1 MKQKQETATAEA
13 DICFVLEGTWPY
25 VRGGVSSW
33 VDQLINGL
41 PDLTFSVVFIGGQRS
56 TYGEPR
62 YKIPSNVI
70 HLETVF
76 LEDAWQPIPHA
87 RRRRTHADERE
98 LDKLY
103 RYFHAP
109 QEADE
114 YAIKQVLQVLTES
127 TVTRADIMHSRAS
140 WDRIVDSY
148 MDHCPDPSFIN
159 YFWTLRTMQAPVM
172 LLAELARR
180 LPRARALHTV
190 STGYAGLLG
199 CLLQKRWQCQLM
211 LTEHGIYTKE
221 RKIDLAQ
228 ATWIAENPDEL
239 MNQGLDVEVNY
250 TRRLWIRFFERIGLL
265 TYHASS
271 VIVAL
276 YENNRLRQIK
286 DGASPERTRVIP
298 NGIDLSSWTKLRE
311 ERPKTAPL
319 TVGLI
324 GRIVPIKDVKTFV
337 RAMRSVIDQCPEAKG
352 WIVGPEEEDPEYVA
366 ECKSL
371 VASLGLEEHV
381 QFLGFQKIHDVM
393 PKLGV
398 MVLTSISEA
407 QPLVVLEAWAA
418 GTPVVTTDVGAC
430 REMIEGSA
438 DEKPTL
444 GHAGV
449 VVPMASPEATARSII
464 DLLKNSER
472 WCAVQSVGVQRVEA
486 NYSDVLMLSRYRTLY
501 QQLMER

>member
-1 MKQKQETATAEA
+1 MKQGQAVVEA
-13 DICFVLEGTWPY
+13 DICLLLEGTWPY

-41 PDLTFSVVFIGGQRS
+41 PELTFSVVFLGGQRS
-56 TYGEPR
+56 SYGEPR
-62 YKIPSNVI
+62 YKVPNNVI
-70 HLETVF
+70 YLETVF
-76 LEDAWQPIPHA
+76 LEDAWQPIPRV
-87 RRRRTHADERE
+87 RRRHSHADEYE

-103 RYFHAP
+103 QFFHAP
-109 QEADE
+109 QDADE
-114 YAIKQVLQVLTES
+114 QAIEQVLHVLTES

-140 WDRIVDSY
+140 WDRIAQSY
-148 MDHCPDPSFIN
+148 MEHCPDPSFIN

-199 CLLQKRWQCQLM
+199 CLLQKRWQCELM

-228 ATWIAENPDEL
+228 ATWIAENPDEF

-276 YENNRLRQIK
+276 YETNRLRQIK
-286 DGASPERTRVIP
+286 DGAHPERARVIP

-311 ERPKTAPL
+311 ERSTTAPL

-324 GRIVPIKDVKTFV
+324 GRIVPIKDVKTFI
-337 RAMRSVIDQCPEAKG
+337 RAMRSVIDQCPDAKG

-371 VASLGLEEHV
+371 VMSLGLEAHV
-381 QFLGFQKIHDVM
+381 QFMGFQKIHDVM
-393 PKLGV
+393 PKLGA

-430 REMIEGSA
+430 REMIEGST
-438 DEKPTL
+438 DEDPPL
-444 GHAGV
+444 GQAGAV
-449 VVPMASPEATARSII
+449 VSMASPEATARSII
-464 DLLKNSER
+464 DLLQNQAR
-472 WCAVQSVGVQRVEA
+472 WQAVQSVGVKRVEA
-486 NYSDVLMLSRYRTLY
+486 NYSDILMLSRYRTLY
-501 QQLMER
+501 LQLMGR